1 MYLIA
6 LKELKDAFVSSV
18 SSLLILTYIISN
30 KPKIAIIKST
40 TFILFLNQF
49 LNPKTINLKIISKI
63 KIAVHIKLIIFIV
76 FFNSVLIGCFN
87 KHIKTIFKVIIK

>member
-30 KPKIAIIKST
+30 KPKISIIKST
-40 TFILFLNQF
+40 TFILFLN
-49 LNPKTINLKIISKI
+49 
-63 KIAVHIKLIIFIV
+63 H
-76 FFNSVLIGCFN
+76 
-87 KHIKTIFKVIIK
+87 